1 MLLFSDP
8 FFYSHV
14 LTEQH
19 CVLQQLGDMWVYG
32 PLVYGP
38 SAVKEKNVAD
48 LRTSRTEDVCNHRK
62 TQM

>member
-32 PLVYGP
+32 PLVCGP
-38 SAVKEKNVAD
+38 SAVKEK
-48 LRTSRTEDVCNHRK
+48 
-62 TQM
+62 M